1 MSMNMNEFWGFL
13 VVRFFLWSWVFHGF
27 NTVCFSTYCM
37 CFLEMPSFPDLPRY
51 CDVCFASRIQPS
63 EIHETIAFDCLSLER
78 LSSWEVFQLL
88 AGIYVFESF
97 FRLKMVPDSQHLAGI
112 SFYMLKSLSWRS
124 CQVLETLNSL
134 LVDAFKNLNLL
145 SWRCCQMLKHA
156 FFLRSI
162 SSHVWFSWSEQD
174 KFWIPIVFSNQEG
187 FTFGTS

>member
-37 CFLEMPSFPDLPRY
+37 CFLEMPSFAELPRY

-88 AGIYVFESF
+88 GKKLSILNLLNLLNRRNGRSGQ
-97 FRLKMVPDSQHLAGI
+97 LLAGI
-112 SFYMLKSLSWRS
+112 SY
-124 CQVLETLNSL
+124 QV
-134 LVDAFKNLNLL
+134 FKNNELE
-145 SWRCCQMLKHA
+145 K
-156 FFLRSI
+156 F
-162 SSHVWFSWSEQD
+162 SSFWSL
-174 KFWIPIVFSNQEG
+174 
-187 FTFGTS
+187 TF